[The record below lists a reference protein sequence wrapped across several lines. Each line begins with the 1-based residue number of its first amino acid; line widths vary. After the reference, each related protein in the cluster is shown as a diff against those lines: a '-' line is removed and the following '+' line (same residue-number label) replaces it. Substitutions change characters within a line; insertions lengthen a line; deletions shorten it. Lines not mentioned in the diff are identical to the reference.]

1 MEKGEESKGGSKHE
15 SYIEMAKKIKDECKF
30 DSNLKF
36 NFQKYYIGARIAQ
49 EYGLTEGEV

>member
-1 MEKGEESKGGSKHE
+1 MEKGEESKGGSNHE